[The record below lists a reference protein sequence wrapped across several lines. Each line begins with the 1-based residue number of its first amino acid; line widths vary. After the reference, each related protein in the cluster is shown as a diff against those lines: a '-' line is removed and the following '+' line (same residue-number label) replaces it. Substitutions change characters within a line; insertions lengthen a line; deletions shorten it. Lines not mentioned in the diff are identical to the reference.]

1 MPAAAIA
8 VPTVS
13 YSIQWYFNGSWQLL
27 EDGIVT
33 PDIAICF
40 LEHLR
45 ERFGRDN
52 VHLFR
57 GGVILTKGVN
67 PCGKT

>member
-1 MPAAAIA
+1 MKAGPIG

-13 YSIQWYFNGSWQLL
+13 YSIQWYLNGSWEML
-27 EDGIVT
+27 EDGLVT

-45 ERFGRDN
+45 ERYGRPN

-57 GGVILTKGVN
+57 DNVLLTKGVN
-67 PCGKT
+67 L